1 MNIIYLKPSELKNYE
16 YNNKDH
22 PPEQIKILM
31 DMITRFGFN
40 SPIIIDSEYTIIAG
54 HGRLIA
60 SMNLDLEIVPCLIKD
75 NLTPKEVR
83 EYRLLDNRIAEL
95 ATDNLENI
103 TIELE
108 ALQLDWLNEL
118 YSDIVE
124 VDTIDAINKETI
136 EDDVPRAPDEMIVE
150 RWDIFQ
156 LGTHILM
163 FWDSTSPEDVKTL
176 MSGEKASMVFT
187 DPPYNVNYKGGG
199 ENTSNTI
206 MNDKMSTDQFAQF
219 LDMVF
224 SRYQEISVE
233 KAWVYIFHSTSTQRE
248 FQNSLEKAG
257 FEIKNQLIWN
267 KPMASL
273 GWGDYRWKHEP
284 FFYCTFKGNSANFY
298 GDRTHGTVIDIHETK
313 SEKDLAKAIIRSREI
328 EKEWRT
334 TIWSMKRENVQEYVH
349 PTQKPVELIG
359 YALENSSKKGE
370 IVVDLFGGS
379 GSTLI
384 ACEKYHRR
392 SRIMELDPQYI
403 QVIIKRYYEYTGIRE
418 GIRCLNRDIDL
429 SPIL

>member
-60 SMNLDLEIVPCLIKD
+60 SMNLDLERVPCIIKD

-95 ATDNLENI
+95 ATDNIENI

-118 YSDIVE
+118 YSDIVQVE
-124 VDTIDAINKETI
+124 TDDAIAKEII
-136 EDDVPRAPDEMIVE
+136 EDDVPLPPKETIVE
-150 RWDIFQ
+150 RGDIFQ
-156 LGTHILM
+156 LGNHILM
-163 FWDSTSPEDVKTL
+163 YGDSTSQDDVKAL

-206 MNDKMSTDQFAQF
+206 LNDKMSTDQFAQF

-224 SRYQEISVE
+224 ARYKEISQE
-233 KAWVYIFHSTSTQRE
+233 KA
-248 FQNSLEKAG
+248 
-257 FEIKNQLIWN
+257 
-267 KPMASL
+267 
-273 GWGDYRWKHEP
+273 
-284 FFYCTFKGNSANFY
+284 
-298 GDRTHGTVIDIHETK
+298 
-313 SEKDLAKAIIRSREI
+313 
-328 EKEWRT
+328 
-334 TIWSMKRENVQEYVH
+334 
-349 PTQKPVELIG
+349 
-359 YALENSSKKGE
+359 
-370 IVVDLFGGS
+370 
-379 GSTLI
+379 
-384 ACEKYHRR
+384 
-392 SRIMELDPQYI
+392 
-403 QVIIKRYYEYTGIRE
+403 
-418 GIRCLNRDIDL
+418 
-429 SPIL
+429 